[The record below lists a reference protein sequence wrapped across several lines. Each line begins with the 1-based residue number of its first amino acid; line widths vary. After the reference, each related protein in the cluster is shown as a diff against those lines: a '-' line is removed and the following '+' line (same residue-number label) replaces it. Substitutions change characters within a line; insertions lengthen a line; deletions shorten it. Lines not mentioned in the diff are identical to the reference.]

1 MTDEITKDVKTEV
14 PEVVEKVEK
23 VELPNEV
30 NQEAE
35 AKAKVESKAIEMG
48 WNPDKEG
55 VDPGKWIGAEE
66 YIARAPLFEK
76 NRKLSRKVKELESS
90 VNALKGHY
98 SKIEGI
104 AYEKALQTLKEQKIK
119 AMEEFD
125 HKKVAELDEEIVDMK
140 SKSPMQERQGKD
152 IPPLPEF
159 LEWKETNEWYDKD
172 EDLKEYADFVGVRH
186 AAKNEG
192 IEPEDLYKF
201 VEKKVRERFP
211 EKFSNKNKT
220 QQSLVAEV
228 SKAQS
233 KPGRPTWGSLPEHF
247 QRAGDKFVRN
257 GIMTRDQY
265 IDDLIKL
272 GEVK

>member
-1 MTDEITKDVKTEV
+1 MTEEAKAEIVKDVKAEV
-14 PEVVEKVEK
+14 PEVSEKVEK
-23 VELPNEV
+23 AEV
-30 NQEAE
+30 AKEEHQETEVE
-35 AKAKVESKAIEMG
+35 AKAREMG

-55 VDPGKWIGAEE
+55 VDQGKWIGAEE

-98 SKIEGI
+98 TKIEGI
-104 AYEKALQTLKEQKIK
+104 AYEKALLTLKEQKIK

-140 SKSPMQERQGKD
+140 AKSPKTEPRGKNE
-152 IPPLPEF
+152 PLPEF
-159 LEWKETNEWYDKD
+159 EVWRETNEWYDKD

-220 QQSLVAEV
+220 QQSPVAGV